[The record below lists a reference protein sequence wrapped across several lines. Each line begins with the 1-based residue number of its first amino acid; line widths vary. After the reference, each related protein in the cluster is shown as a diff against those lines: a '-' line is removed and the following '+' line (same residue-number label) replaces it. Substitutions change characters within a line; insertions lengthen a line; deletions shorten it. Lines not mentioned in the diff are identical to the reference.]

1 MKKKYSYI
9 TTQCCLIAFI
19 LIVAGQCAFGQI
31 TRYPVGL
38 NEVNDSITLSSI
50 LRPKANVSTTT
61 PPYTFPHS
69 EVPETKANYNEGK
82 WRWNNHQYFKS
93 NPQKRKALNWNDYNE
108 TFDVKQCAIW
118 GIFALSGVAHGMREA
133 YHADQYV
140 FETTWNAD
148 KDGFWGS
155 DAWKRNYHGNDPT
168 QGHKH
173 EYLANFG
180 RDIWH
185 TADEFDVFG
194 LSLASIGTGFR
205 KQPFKY
211 RAANWL
217 IGMGVRTLFARI
229 TYDTLR

>member
-1 MKKKYSYI
+1 MGRPTLTMKKESFSENI
-9 TTQCCLIAFI
+9 AHGCLVLALVICA
-19 LIVAGQCAFGQI
+19 AQCAFSQI
-31 TRYPVGL
+31 TRYPAGL
-38 NEVNDSITLSSI
+38 
-50 LRPKANVSTTT
+50 
-61 PPYTFPHS
+61 S
-69 EVPETKANYNEGK
+69 EVPETKANYDEGK

-93 NPQKRKALNWNDYNE
+93 NPAKRKALNWEDYNE
-108 TFDVKQCAIW
+108 TFDGKQCAIW

-133 YHADQYV
+133 YHADPYV